1 MTSQDVQTM
10 LLAQRSVEDRLR
22 ISAELR
28 DAAWTLRRSVIRRQH
43 PEWTHLQLEDAVRAA
58 FASVK

>member
-1 MTSQDVQTM
+1 MHSVDVQSL

-28 DAAWTLRRSVIRRQH
+28 NSAWTLRRSVIRRQH
-43 PEWTHLQLEDAVRAA
+43 PDWTDLQVEDAVRAA